1 MIFSPVFCEG
11 ERRGRVR
18 EVRNILTGST
28 NDPGDINEAGD
39 ATDPGD
45 DDALTN
51 DTSLLS
57 VDKKARNNRLEC
69 LKYDLRMWR
78 VQRSTC

>member
-1 MIFSPVFCEG
+1 M
-11 ERRGRVR
+11 R

-45 DDALTN
+45 DDTRTN

-57 VDKKARNNRLEC
+57 VDKKARNNRPEC
-69 LKYDLRMWR
+69 LKYDPRMWR
-78 VQRSTC
+78 VEWSVVEHLLTLRLIQTLLQI